1 MKLTPPRP
9 DVASLVIVAVCVV
22 GIVVLALFH
31 VAVPDVLTYVAV
43 GALGIGGGT
52 ALNTAGTDATAQRI
66 AAAMASLEG
75 LAGARLARSTTP
87 TPAPVSRPAPAPA
100 TIPAQPAPA
109 GASS

>member
-9 DVASLVIVAVCVV
+9 DVASLVIVAVCVI
-22 GIVVLALFH
+22 GIVVLALYGI
-31 VAVPDVLTYVAV
+31 AIPDVLTYVAV

-66 AAAMASLEG
+66 AAAMTSLEG
-75 LAGARLARSTTP
+75 MAR
-87 TPAPVSRPAPAPA
+87 APRASDLKVAAPRHAPAPA
-100 TIPAQPAPA
+100 TIPAQPTPA